1 MKKQTSSIT
10 VKASLENLE
19 RINSFIRLWTKK
31 VGLSP
36 GSENQLLLAV
46 EEACVNV
53 AKYAYPEFTGPVTID
68 CRLDGGSLILQIRD
82 EGVPFNPLKTPE
94 PDLALSL
101 EEREVG
107 GLGIFF
113 IRRLVDEVKYQR
125 EGKFNVLTLSKSE
138 AKRTLSQK
146 DGEGEE

>member
-1 MKKQTSSIT
+1 MKKQASSIT

-19 RINSFIRLWTKK
+19 RINSFILLWTKK
-31 VGLSP
+31 IGLSP

-68 CRLDGGSLILQIRD
+68 CRLDGGRLILQIRD

-113 IRRLVDEVKYQR
+113 IRRLVDKVEYRR
-125 EGKFNVLTLSKSE
+125 EGKFNVLTLSKGE
-138 AKRTLSQK
+138 VKHLSSR
-146 DGEGEE
+146 EGTG